1 MDEVM
6 EKGVSA
12 NRVVLSVLTVLIL
25 IPLVF
30 IAADSVLMTAGIPDP
45 PTEATAFTAD
55 MPWVHLVSSAA
66 VIFLLILF
74 QKRLRNLP
82 EKYLLIV
89 GMILV
94 FIVGLAWVFKMRVEA
109 GADQLLVLEGASQFM
124 QGNYEWF
131 VRGGYFYVYPHQLG
145 LAAYFQLFIAFAGQN
160 AYLWIQA
167 ANVLWLML
175 GFYCLYKITA
185 LLFGKREITNVAL
198 VLLLFCF
205 EILLYV
211 VFVYGNLPA
220 FGLGLLAV
228 LLTLRYF
235 KERKACYAVWSAVV
249 ITASILLRN
258 NNLVWLVAMVIFYL
272 LDAAF
277 EKKKWSF
284 AFAALLIGANLL
296 GGFAVS
302 FCYAQATGIPAA
314 EGVPKTAWVAMG
326 LQEGPMAPGWYNGYS
341 NNLYQ
346 SMDYDGEKTAVQAKE
361 NIRECVANFAEH
373 PGYAAR
379 FFYQKIS
386 STWNNPT
393 FQGFWISQVR
403 DSQIEQDKLSN
414 SIYNGGAN
422 LLLQGFMNLYQSVI
436 YIGSALF
443 FLFHFKKIRREQ
455 LLPGVIFL
463 GTFLF
468 HIFWETKAQYVATC
482 FPLLIPYAA
491 CGWTGLSGRM
501 KAWID
506 GKRKNKIHPVI
517 PQEIP

>member
-1 MDEVM
+1 M
-6 EKGVSA
+6 
-12 NRVVLSVLTVLIL
+12 SVLTILIL
-25 IPLVF
+25 VPLIF

-55 MPWVHLVSSAA
+55 MPWIHLISS
-66 VIFLLILF
+66 VTMIVLLILF
-74 QKRLRNLP
+74 QRQLRNLP
-82 EKYLLIV
+82 EKHLLIT
-89 GMILV
+89 GMILI
-94 FIVGLAWVFKMRVEA
+94 FIVGLAWVFKMRVET
-109 GADQLLVLEGASQFM
+109 GADQFFVLEGANQFM

-145 LAAYFQLFIAFAGQN
+145 LAAYFQIFLALAGQN

-167 ANVLWLML
+167 ANVLWLIL
-175 GFYCLYKITA
+175 GFYCLYRIA
-185 LLFGKREITNVAL
+185 SLLFGKREITNVTL
-198 VLLLFCF
+198 ILLLFCF

-220 FGLGLLAV
+220 FGLGLLAI

-235 KERKACYAVWSAVV
+235 KERKASYAILSVAA

-272 LDAAF
+272 LDGIF
-277 EKKKWSF
+277 EKKKRSVVF
-284 AFAALLIGANLL
+284 AVLVIGANLF

-346 SMDYDGEKTAVQAKE
+346 STDYDGEKTTVQASE
-361 NIRECVANFAEH
+361 NMRESVADFAEH
-373 PGYAAR
+373 PGYAAK

-403 DSQIEQDKLSN
+403 DSRIKQDKLSN

-422 LLLQGFMNLYQSVI
+422 LLLQGFMNIYQSVI
-436 YIGSALF
+436 YIGSVAF
-443 FLFHFKKIRREQ
+443 FLFRFKKIRREQ

-468 HIFWETKAQYVATC
+468 HVFWETKAQYVATC
-482 FPLLIPYAA
+482 FPLLVPYAA
-491 CGWTGLSGRM
+491 YGWICLSGRV
-501 KAWID
+501 KNWID
-506 GKRKNKIHPVI
+506 GKRKTENSPVI
-517 PQEIP
+517 PEKFPEPNEKGSGQFFDCQ